1 MGRVIWLEPDAAGD
15 SSLYDSLGYFSYE
28 IANIYYCQEMQ
39 RQKSASNNHIP
50 QALPKTKHHWSSF
63 PPQNTLPLIL
73 QGSWSPIS
81 AWIKASRGN
90 PWALPWR
97 SPQPGQR
104 NTTLDSLN
112 NGINVFPIFT
122 FIKML
127 ILMKLLSM
135 GIQHCKIW
143 LQLCSGLRSF
153 GPPWTQGDAYQ
164 WLQGVIEQ
172 SAHIELSHRKET

>member
-1 MGRVIWLEPDAAGD
+1 MLQ
-15 SSLYDSLGYFSYE
+15 E
-28 IANIYYCQEMQ
+28 IPHYM
-39 RQKSASNNHIP
+39 IP
-50 QALPKTKHHWSSF
+50 LDIFPMRSPIFITARKCKDRKVHPIITSHRHYLKPNTIGHPF
-63 PPQNTLPLIL
+63 PPRIPSPLIL

-153 GPPWTQGDAYQ
+153 GPPWTQEDAYQ